1 LSKGMNARIVTI
13 GLAPA
18 WDVTCRGRDL
28 DWGRHAEI
36 DCQVSRPAGKALN
49 VSYALAW
56 MGLRSVATG
65 LWGRDDYDPMQR
77 ALDRLGGLIDAR
89 MTIVEGRTRH
99 NITVVDSLNQREMHL
114 RQRSSL
120 ASEHSLRQLD
130 ADLGLLVQEGDLCVF
145 SGAMPAG
152 EAMEHAVGLVRT
164 CHRRGGR
171 IVVDSHGPA
180 LRSIVD
186 AGLTSLIS
194 PNVEELRELL
204 GCHVEDSPE
213 GLVEAGRRLLNRMDM
228 VLISRGEQGALVV
241 TRGGVWTGRCETQG
255 HVLSTVGC
263 GDYLLAGFLAGLRE
277 TEDPCVALARGLK
290 VATACAWGW
299 AEGESWARTDKE
311 VAVAVDRM

>member
-1 LSKGMNARIVTI
+1 MNGRIVTI

-18 WDVTCRGRDL
+18 WDITCRGRDL

-36 DCQVSRPAGKALN
+36 DGQVSRPAGKALN

-65 LWGRDDYDPMQR
+65 LWGRDDYDQMQR
-77 ALDRLGGLIDAR
+77 ALGRLGGLMDAQ
-89 MTIVEGRTRH
+89 MTTVEGRARQ
-99 NITVVDSLNQREMHL
+99 NVTVVDTLNHREMHL

-120 ASEHSLRQLD
+120 ASEYSLRQLD
-130 ADLGLLVQEGDLCVF
+130 ADLGRLVQEGDLCVF

-152 EAMEHAVGLVRT
+152 EVLEQTVGLVRT
-164 CHRRGGR
+164 CHRRGVP
-171 IVVDSHGPA
+171 IAVDSHGPA
-180 LRSIVD
+180 LRSIVE

-204 GCHVEDSPE
+204 GCPVEDSPE

-241 TRGGVWTGRCETQG
+241 TRDGVWTGRCETRGQ
-255 HVLSTVGC
+255 VLSTVGC
-263 GDYLLAGFLAGLRE
+263 GDYLLAGFLAGIRE
-277 TEDPCVALARGLK
+277 TEDPRVALARGLK

-299 AEGESWARTDKE
+299 AEGESWARTNKE
-311 VAVAVDRM
+311 VAVAVERL

>member
-1 LSKGMNARIVTI
+1 MNARIVTI

-18 WDVTCRGRDL
+18 WDITCRGRDL

-36 DCQVSRPAGKALN
+36 DGQVSRPAGKALN

-56 MGLRSVATG
+56 MGLKSVATG

-89 MTIVEGRTRH
+89 MTIVEGRTRQ
-99 NITVVDSLNQREMHL
+99 NITVVDTLNHREMHL

-130 ADLGLLVQEGDLCVF
+130 ADLGELIQEGDLCVF

-152 EAMEHAVGLVRT
+152 GVLEQAVALVRT
-164 CHRRGGR
+164 CHRRGAR
-171 IVVDSHGPA
+171 IAVDSHGPA
-180 LRSIVD
+180 LRSIVE

-204 GCHVEDSPE
+204 GCPVEDTPE
-213 GLVEAGRRLLNRMDM
+213 RLVEAGQRLLNRMDM
-228 VLISRGEQGALVV
+228 VLVSRGEQGALVV
-241 TRGGVWTGRCETQG
+241 TREGVWTGRCETQG
-255 HVLSTVGC
+255 QVLSTIGC
-263 GDYLLAGFLAGLRE
+263 GDYLLAGFLAGIRE
-277 TEDPCVALARGLK
+277 TEDPRVALARGLK

-299 AEGESWARTDKE
+299 AESESWARTDKD
-311 VAVAVDRM
+311 VAVAVERL